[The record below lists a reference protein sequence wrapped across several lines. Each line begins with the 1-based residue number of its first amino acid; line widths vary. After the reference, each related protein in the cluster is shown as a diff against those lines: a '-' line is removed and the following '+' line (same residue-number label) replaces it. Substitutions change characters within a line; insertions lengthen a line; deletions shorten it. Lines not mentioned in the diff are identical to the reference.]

1 MSKNV
6 LIISG
11 SSSIGETLINKFLSY
26 DYKVIST
33 YNKTSIKIS
42 NKNLSKIKL
51 DIVNQKSQEKFIEKV
66 SNINFSSI
74 IFLTGII
81 IGKNYKDMNLS
92 SIKKTFDINFIYPVY
107 LLKKLLLT
115 KKKIIKQRIVFL
127 SSISSIQG
135 SYDPFYASSKSSLNM
150 FIKCLAKDNFLKKT
164 SICGVAPSLIE
175 NSSMSKDMSKKN
187 ILKHIDK
194 NPLKKL
200 IKIEDLSDFVF
211 EISNPDKWEHL
222 NGSIIDYNGGI

>member
-26 DYKVIST
+26 NYKVIST

-51 DIVNQKSQEKFIEKV
+51 DIVNQKSQEKFIEKI

-107 LLKKLLLT
+107 FLKKLLLT
-115 KKKIIKQRIVFL
+115 KKIIKQRIVFL

-150 FIKCLAKDNFLKKT
+150 FIKCLAKDNFLKKLQYVV
-164 SICGVAPSLIE
+164 S
-175 NSSMSKDMSKKN
+175 
-187 ILKHIDK
+187 H
-194 NPLKKL
+194 
-200 IKIEDLSDFVF
+200 
-211 EISNPDKWEHL
+211 HL
-222 NGSIIDYNGGI
+222 L